1 MPLPVK
7 LHGFK
12 LGKLEKNVIHLMKK
26 GDEPHGKPVLIWNG
40 ICQTYGIEFSPYPKK
55 DQPEEL
61 YKENKYK
68 CALTRL
74 VKLHIL
80 KPSII
85 MPQTSE
91 NASVMPH
98 PKGHGYNYYCLT
110 DFGRL
115 VADKLDQEQQQKE
128 QSLRAKEDLEKALC
142 QLRGAGCVIV
152 TINQIR
158 EVLWPLSGGNF
169 DSRVEFD
176 KYWNNTKFGVM
187 LKDFTFDRSRVG
199 ENDGRRTYRI

>member
-1 MPLPVK
+1 VVFNVNVNINCVK
-7 LHGFK
+7 MCLDYVK
-12 LGKLEKNVIHLMKK
+12 
-26 GDEPHGKPVLIWNG
+26 
-40 ICQTYGIEFSPYPKK
+40 QR
-55 DQPEEL
+55 EL
-61 YKENKYK
+61 
-68 CALTRL
+68 R
-74 VKLHIL
+74 VKIHIL

-85 MPQTSE
+85 IQQSSKSNSLIP
-91 NASVMPH
+91 NPR
-98 PKGHGYNYYCLT
+98 GHGYNYYSLT

-128 QSLRAKEDLEKALC
+128 RSLRAKEVLKKALC

-152 TINQIR
+152 TIDQIR
-158 EVLWPLSGGNF
+158 EVLWQLSGNSF